1 MHYSL
6 FINFNVGPKAVA
18 KSNLG
23 VFKLSGY
30 KILFLSKEIEKLT
43 RVQIK
48 HTNKTEKE
56 QWQLL
61 V

>member
-1 MHYSL
+1 MHNSL

-56 QWQLL
+56 Q
-61 V
+61 